1 MRKLLALFVLLMLVA
16 CGAPK
21 EQAPA
26 VPNETVTEPVVAAP
40 SEQVVVDRGQV
51 QVERQQAFDD
61 GVKEKV
67 IKAEEERIVEAIT
80 HPEPL
85 PQRNKTTVVG
95 DMMNTYKTIDSY
107 QFKTSKGTFYV
118 RGDKIRYLPRT
129 AINKRNIVLSEVK
142 YSEIFVDELIFD
154 RTDKTATGYCFG
166 FSDEV
171 RRECDSLKLMDKAFN
186 LSYDEFVI
194 KMPDDWLTE
203 YLRLSV
209 GDEEHGKYFLNSVE
223 TTRVVFKDG
232 IEMFF
237 FPDAGLP
244 IRVVKGPLEMYA
256 FDNLVINRVRPE
268 DVIHRSRDQISPNE
282 AFYKPIY

>member
-16 CGAPK
+16 CGAPQ

-26 VPNETVTEPVVAAP
+26 VPNETVSEPVVAAP
-40 SEQVVVDRGQV
+40 SEPVVIDRGEV
-51 QVERQQAFDD
+51 QVERKQVLDD
-61 GVKEKV
+61 TVKEQV
-67 IKAEEERIVEAIT
+67 IKAEEERIVEAIS
-80 HPEPL
+80 HPAPL
-85 PQRNKTTVVG
+85 PQRNRTTVVG

-118 RGDKIRYLPRT
+118 RGDKIRYLPRN
-129 AINKRNIVLSEVK
+129 AINKRGIVLSAVR
-142 YSEIFVDELIFD
+142 YPEIFVDELIFD

-166 FSDEV
+166 FADEV

-203 YLRLSV
+203 YLRLAV
-209 GDEEHGKYFLNSVE
+209 GDEEHEKYFLNSVE
-223 TTRVVFKDG
+223 TTRVAFKDG

-237 FPDAGLP
+237 FPAAGLP
-244 IRVVKGPLEMYA
+244 IRVVKGPLETYD
-256 FDNLVINRVRPE
+256 FDNLVINRAKPE